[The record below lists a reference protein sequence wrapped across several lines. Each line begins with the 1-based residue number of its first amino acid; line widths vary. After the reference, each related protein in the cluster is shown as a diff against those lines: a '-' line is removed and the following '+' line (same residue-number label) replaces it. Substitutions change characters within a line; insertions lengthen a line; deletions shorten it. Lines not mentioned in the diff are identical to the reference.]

1 MVFKN
6 LKSIMFRLY
15 PSYTFSQAKS
25 NKLAKNQENDY
36 NFHYVFLHIFVREY
50 GFSLIRI
57 CPYKDK
63 HIMHEKDKI
72 KYFRLHKVT
81 QKRIETNSSFFM
93 KPFTCSKSFMK
104 TTNKYV
110 KYV

>member
-1 MVFKN
+1 
-6 LKSIMFRLY
+6 MFRLY

-36 NFHYVFLHIFVREY
+36 NFHYVFLHIFMREY

-63 HIMHEKDKI
+63 RIMHEKDKI